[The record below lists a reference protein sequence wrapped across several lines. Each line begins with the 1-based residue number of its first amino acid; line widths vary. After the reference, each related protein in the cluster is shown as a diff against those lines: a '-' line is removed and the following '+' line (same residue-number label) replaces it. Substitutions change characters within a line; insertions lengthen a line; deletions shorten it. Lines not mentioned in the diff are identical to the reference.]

1 MANEDE
7 DLKRRY
13 KAATELT
20 HARHAVWTAALSN
33 VTAADAAAFNG
44 KGSGSTEEQM
54 DAEDRAR
61 LSYEAALDDEDE
73 LRRLVNASTVS
84 ASGD

>member
-1 MANEDE
+1 MASADE
-7 DLKRRY
+7 DLNKRY
-13 KAATELT
+13 KAAVELT
-20 HARHAVWTAALSN
+20 HARHVVWTAALSN

-61 LSYEAALDDEDE
+61 RSYEAALDDEEE
-73 LRRLVNASTVS
+73 LRRLVNASKAGT
-84 ASGD
+84 